1 MSGQQLRV
9 GDDVEV
15 RVPASSANLG
25 PGFDSIGCALG
36 VWDTCRVTVT
46 AQPGLVVT
54 VSGEGAGAVP
64 LDATHLVHRA
74 MQVAWAELDVEP
86 PAGWRSTV
94 ATRCRTGGGWARRR
108 RPSSPASSPRRRCTT
123 SPAGRPGDDVDLAF
137 ANSLASRLEGHPDNA
152 SASVHGGVTLS
163 WTDDDGAGTTTVHLP
178 VHPDVEPVVF
188 APDAQLSTAKARSV
202 LPLQVRLADAAANS
216 ARAALLVHALGSA
229 PEHLL
234 AATRDWLHQE
244 ARRSSYAGS
253 MDLVDRLRSAG
264 HAAVVSGAGPSVLV
278 LDPARPGRGGRCT
291 RRDGLAGADP
301 RHPTPRS
308 ARRGARDRLT
318 GSLPNTARRLL
329 GCGNGRVP
337 SVLLWAL
344 RPQSMPGV
352 SRCLPRVALH
362 DQGPLPAMRCG
373 PVVGSQ

>member
-1 MSGQQLRV
+1 MSGHQLRV

-36 VWDTCRVTVT
+36 VWDTCRATVT
-46 AQPGLVVT
+46 RQPGLVVT

-74 MQVAWAELDVEP
+74 MQVAWAELGVEP
-86 PAGWRSTV
+86 PEGLALDCRNEVPHGRGMGSSATAIVTGIV
-94 ATRCRTGGGWARRR
+94 AAQALHDLSR
-108 RPSSPASSPRRRCTT
+108 
-123 SPAGRPGDDVDLAF
+123 GRAGDDVDLAF

-163 WTDDDGAGTTTVHLP
+163 WPDDEGTGTTTVHLP

-188 APDAQLSTAKARSV
+188 APEAQLSTAKARSV

-244 ARRSSYAGS
+244 ARRSSYAES

-278 LDPARPGRGGRCT
+278 LA
-291 RRDGLAGADP
+291 RRDRVAEVSAHAGDGW
-301 RHPTPRS
+301 RVLTPGIPPH
-308 ARRGARDRLT
+308 GARVEVLAT
-318 GSLPNTARRLL
+318 G
-329 GCGNGRVP
+329 
-337 SVLLWAL
+337 
-344 RPQSMPGV
+344 
-352 SRCLPRVALH
+352 
-362 DQGPLPAMRCG
+362 
-373 PVVGSQ
+373 